1 MHAHAVFMEGQLD
14 FLNLD
19 EELEVAIPE
28 DSKVHISKILILL
41 IYPTVVMFNLVMK
54 LGAVMQNDH

>member
-28 DSKVHISKILILL
+28 DSKVHISKILI
-41 IYPTVVMFNLVMK
+41 YPTVVMFNLVMK
-54 LGAVMQNDH
+54 LGTVMQNDH

>member
-1 MHAHAVFMEGQLD
+1 MHAHAVLMEGQLD

-28 DSKVHISKILILL
+28 DSKVNISKIL

-54 LGAVMQNDH
+54 LGAVTQIDH